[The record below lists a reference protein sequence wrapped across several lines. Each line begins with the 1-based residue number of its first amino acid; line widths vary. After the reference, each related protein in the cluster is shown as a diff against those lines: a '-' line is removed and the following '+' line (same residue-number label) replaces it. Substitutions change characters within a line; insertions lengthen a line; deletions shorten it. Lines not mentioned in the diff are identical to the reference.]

1 MTLYLIRHG
10 ETALNAARV
19 MQPADTP
26 LSARGERQARALAR
40 RLAGVGLRALV
51 SSPLPRAWR
60 TAQALSAATG
70 LPIDA
75 DERLQERNF
84 GALRGRPYDTLGFD
98 PLAMA
103 AAPPGG
109 ESAAD
114 FEARVAAAFEALRLW
129 CAGHPGP
136 VAAVSH
142 GLVIQRMLQAHAPA
156 DPGVAVPERV
166 GNASVTR
173 IEFDGSVPRTL
184 LAGCMAHLDA
194 ESGDDP
200 TALSGG

>member
-1 MTLYLIRHG
+1 MTLVLIRHG

-26 LSARGERQARALAR
+26 LSARGERQAQALAR
-40 RLAGVGLRALV
+40 RLAGMGLLALV

-60 TAQALSAATG
+60 TAQALAATG
-70 LPIDA
+70 LPIGEDA
-75 DERLQERNF
+75 RLQERNF

-109 ESAAD
+109 ESAAA
-114 FEARVAAAFEALRLW
+114 FAARVAAAFEALRLW
-129 CAGHPGP
+129 CVGHPGP

-142 GLVIQRMLQAHAPA
+142 GLVIQQMLLAHAPP
-156 DPGVAVPERV
+156 DPGVALPERV
-166 GNASVTR
+166 GNASVTL
-173 IEFDGSVPRTL
+173 IEFDGGVARTL

-200 TALSGG
+200 AALSGG